1 MAMTTLQDF
10 TLKLLSDPTAL
21 TQFASNPEG
30 VLQSAGLGDITA
42 ADVHE
47 ILPLVMD
54 YAPTHVVEAFE
65 QTVAGAVPGLSAL
78 PGTSGAIDTLQQ
90 LAHQLTGALPVGALP
105 VDGLTGALPVDGLTG
120 ALPVDG
126 LTGALP
132 IDGLT
137 GALPVDGLTG
147 ALPVDGLTGA
157 LPIDGLTGAL
167 PVDGLTG
174 ALPVDGVAR
183 ALPIDGLTGALPVAG
198 LPVAALPTLPNLPL
212 DGLTAAVPAVPGL
225 PTDPTALLDEVRGV
239 AANPAR
245 SLDQVQQLAAQVP
258 VVAHGGIPAV
268 PTAETLVGTVTNVAA
283 SAGAD
288 VTKTLDTTTHTVAG
302 ATAGVPVAGKIVA
315 DTSGHVTS
323 AVHSVDVD
331 GLVKTVAGS
340 ANHITDITKI
350 ATGDP
355 IHVVTGIAHDP
366 INAVTSI
373 ANVSHTLDTVNTVT
387 SSVHGDQVLQHVTA
401 SVDTTVKDLNIGNDN
416 HIGDIGNINLG
427 GVHVNDV
434 THNLDASH
442 LPGF

>member
-1 MAMTTLQDF
+1 MTLQAF
-10 TLKLLSDPTAL
+10 TLKLLSDPASL
-21 TQFASNPEG
+21 TQFVSNPEG
-30 VLQSAGLGDITA
+30 VLQTAGLGDITA

-65 QTVAGAVPGLSAL
+65 QTVAGAVPGLPSL
-78 PGTSGAIDTLQQ
+78 PGTGGAIDTLQQ
-90 LAHQLTGALPVGALP
+90 LAHQLTSALPVGSLPVGGLPVGDLPVGDLPVGALP

-132 IDGLT
+132 
-137 GALPVDGLTG
+137 
-147 ALPVDGLTGA
+147 
-157 LPIDGLTGAL
+157 
-167 PVDGLTG
+167 VDGLTG

-183 ALPIDGLTGALPVAG
+183 ALPVDALTGALPVAG
-198 LPVAALPTLPNLPL
+198 LPTAGLPTLPNLPL
-212 DGLTAAVPAVPGL
+212 DGLTAAIPAVPGL
-225 PTDPTALLDEVRGV
+225 PTVPGLPADPTALVDQVRGV

-268 PTAETLVGTVTNVAA
+268 PTAETLVGTVGSVTAT
-283 SAGAD
+283 AD
-288 VTKTLDTTTHTVAG
+288 ADITKTLDTTTHTVAG
-302 ATAGVPVAGKIVA
+302 VAGGVPVAGKVVA
-315 DTSGHVTS
+315 DASGHVTT

-331 GLVKTVAGS
+331 GLTKVVAGT
-340 ANHITDITKI
+340 ANNITDITKI
-350 ATGDP
+350 AAGDP

-366 INAVTSI
+366 ISAATSV
-373 ANVSHTLDTVNTVT
+373 ANVSHTLDTVNTVANT
-387 SSVHGDQVLQHVTA
+387 VHGDQVLQHVGDVA
-401 SVDTTVKDLNIGNDN
+401 DTTVKDLNIGSDN